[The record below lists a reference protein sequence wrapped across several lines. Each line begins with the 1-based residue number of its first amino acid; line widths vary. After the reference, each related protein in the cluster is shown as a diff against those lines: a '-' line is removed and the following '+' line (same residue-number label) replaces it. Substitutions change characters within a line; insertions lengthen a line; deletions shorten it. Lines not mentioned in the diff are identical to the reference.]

1 MSKIIAMQI
10 THECNPNEARFR
22 TGDFLIGTENTLNL
36 LKNQNSIFPND
47 SIFSDKY
54 YTIENST
61 IEKVKESTNVK
72 YHHVSRETSTYNFTF
87 KTITKEMALKHLLNK
102 KRIPIKFKD
111 KRILEH
117 ILSDE
122 EQTYFLNDVAQYE
135 SECVLNGDWLTWT
148 ETNYKLPQ
156 INYYNSLKTDAE
168 RQIYANAIGQQYA
181 LTLLLGPIHIIT
193 DTYDID
199 YFNTFF
205 KNIEFYFDDENITPK
220 NNENE
225 YVTSLRIKEFWL
237 PAEYFEL
244 EDPSEI
250 KTFNDKQYVKI
261 NDAIKKYSFEKNRV
275 YYDSNWWDDFLIKL

>member
-22 TGDFLIGTENTLNL
+22 TGDFLIGTKNTLNL
-36 LKNQNSIFPND
+36 LKNQNSIFPNS

-61 IEKVKESTNVK
+61 IKKVKESTNVK
-72 YHHVSRETSTYNFTF
+72 YHHVSRETSEYNFSF
-87 KTITKEMALKHLLNK
+87 KTISKEMALKHLANK
-102 KRIPIKFKD
+102 KRIAIKHHD
-111 KRILEH
+111 TRILKH
-117 ILSDE
+117 ILNDE
-122 EQTYFLNDVAQYE
+122 EQTYFLKDVAKYE

-156 INYYNSLKTDAE
+156 INYYNSLKTDTE
-168 RQIYANAIGQQYA
+168 RQIYADAIGQQYA

-193 DTYDID
+193 DTYDLD
-199 YFNTFF
+199 CFNTFF
-205 KNIEFYFDDENITPK
+205 KDIEFYFDNENNKSENDENI
-220 NNENE
+220 

-250 KTFNDKQYVKI
+250 KTFNNKQYVEI
-261 NDAIKKYSFEKNRV
+261 NDAIERYSFETNRV